1 VIRIENLRKHFRE
14 HVALDGISFHI
25 EPGECF
31 ALLGPNG
38 SGKSTALK
46 CLAGLVL
53 PSSGSMS
60 IGGFDV
66 AKNGRAARALMS
78 YLPQQV
84 SFPDHLRA
92 REVLDFYARLRSV
105 PAARVDRVIEMSGC
119 TEFARRFVTELSGGM
134 QQRLAIAVACLPD
147 APLLLLDEPTASLDP
162 ESAAGF
168 RRLLAGLKGAGKTIV
183 FATHVLTDIEH
194 LADRIAILVDGR
206 LLAVKTLEES
216 GLKQFGPEE
225 VYLRYLHASDDR
237 RGADPFDRVPFP
249 LAAAG

>member
-1 VIRIENLRKHFRE
+1 
-14 HVALDGISFHI
+14 
-25 EPGECF
+25 
-31 ALLGPNG
+31 
-38 SGKSTALK
+38 
-46 CLAGLVL
+46 
-53 PSSGSMS
+53 
-60 IGGFDV
+60 
-66 AKNGRAARALMS
+66 
-78 YLPQQV
+78 
-84 SFPDHLRA
+84 
-92 REVLDFYARLRSV
+92 
-105 PAARVDRVIEMSGC
+105 
-119 TEFARRFVTELSGGM
+119 M